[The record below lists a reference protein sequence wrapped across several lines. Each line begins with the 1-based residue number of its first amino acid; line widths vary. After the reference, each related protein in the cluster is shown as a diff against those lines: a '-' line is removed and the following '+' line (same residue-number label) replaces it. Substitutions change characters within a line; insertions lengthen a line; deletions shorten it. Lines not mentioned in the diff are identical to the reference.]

1 MLSTPVYPLSNP
13 KGVKLQCEMCQKT
26 AYVMCSQCR
35 VTYYCDVAHQ
45 EADWNG
51 IHEKICQ
58 LLIPIRTAPTFLS
71 SAKERKHNEEQMI
84 QRQKHLINL
93 TRIVAQKLLFEGK
106 HEEAIPGALQSLRFA
121 NAVYGNTSAEL
132 VPSQLLLAEASIG
145 LGQLDEAEDYLSQAH
160 WTVMRTTECVTAIQY
175 KLYRN
180 LGLLYTAKCDNEK
193 ALWYFADDIYH
204 ATQVFGAADIR
215 TAGGYFHMAN
225 VFYRMKKMDI
235 ADSLY
240 SEVTNIWNTFLGE
253 LVETEIQKT
262 LWKAGLSSPEPGT
275 TIVDLEDVFDDAQE
289 AEAVQVLHAI
299 FDLRNQEYLPK
310 QGKIGKIA
318 ETLAMLYFL
327 FLDFKK
333 AVEYAKLALEDSQLL
348 LHNEKAIGSITRIL
362 EMAEKALSYPGG
374 KGPSPYA
381 WANSC

>member
-1 MLSTPVYPLSNP
+1 MLSSPVYPLSNP
-13 KGVKLQCEMCQKT
+13 KGVKLECEMCQKT
-26 AYVMCSQCR
+26 AHVMCSQCR

-58 LLIPIRTAPTFLS
+58 LLIPIRTAPAFLS

-93 TRIVAQKLLFEGK
+93 TRTVAQKLLFEGK

-145 LGQLDEAEDYLSQAH
+145 LGQLDEAENYLSQAH

-180 LGLLYTAKCDNEK
+180 LGLLYTAKCNNEK

-204 ATQVFGAADIR
+204 ATQVFSASDIR

-240 SEVTNIWNTFLGE
+240 SETMPRKQKQFKFCMQFLTCGTKNTF
-253 LVETEIQKT
+253 QNK
-262 LWKAGLSSPEPGT
+262 
-275 TIVDLEDVFDDAQE
+275 
-289 AEAVQVLHAI
+289 
-299 FDLRNQEYLPK
+299 
-310 QGKIGKIA
+310 
-318 ETLAMLYFL
+318 
-327 FLDFKK
+327 
-333 AVEYAKLALEDSQLL
+333 AKLERLPRPWLCFISFSWILKRLL
-348 LHNEKAIGSITRIL
+348 NMQNWLWRTASCFHTTRKRLTASCVFLRWLKRHCHIL
-362 EMAEKALSYPGG
+362 EERDHPPMHGLIHAKH
-374 KGPSPYA
+374 
-381 WANSC
+381 C